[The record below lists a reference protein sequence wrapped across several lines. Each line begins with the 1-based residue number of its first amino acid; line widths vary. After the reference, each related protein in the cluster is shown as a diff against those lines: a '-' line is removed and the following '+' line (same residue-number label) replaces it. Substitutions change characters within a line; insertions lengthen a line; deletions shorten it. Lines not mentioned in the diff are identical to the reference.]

1 MASVSSPSSSPRL
14 PSPPPIAED
23 QVGSLSPGFSL
34 YQDHGKLSGSG
45 STTDTGAARRIRPG
59 TKAEDIHEGPP
70 LIDLQDVRGLASL
83 LLSRSREREEAVR
96 ERETERDRA
105 MERER
110 LRERE
115 GRREKGRE
123 TGRGTERDRKR
134 EPQLTKFFP
143 LDRLGI
149 PAHRTPQSSLL
160 PPHAPSRLRHDSLGH
175 RRSGTRS
182 G

>member
-83 LLSRSREREEAVR
+83 LLSRSRERE
-96 ERETERDRA
+96 TERDRA

-110 LRERE
+110 LRERGG
-115 GRREKGRE
+115 GRREKGTE
-123 TGRGTERDRKR
+123 TARGTERDRKR

>member
-83 LLSRSREREEAVR
+83 LLSRSREREEAVM

-110 LRERE
+110 LRER
-115 GRREKGRE
+115 
-123 TGRGTERDRKR
+123 GTERERKRDRKR
-134 EPQLTKFFP
+134 HR
-143 LDRLGI
+143 DR
-149 PAHRTPQSSLL
+149 
-160 PPHAPSRLRHDSLGH
+160 
-175 RRSGTRS
+175 
-182 G
+182 

>member
-83 LLSRSREREEAVR
+83 LLSRSRERE
-96 ERETERDRA
+96 TERDRA

-110 LRERE
+110 LRERGGE
-115 GRREKGRE
+115 RKEERQEEAHREIGRE
-123 TGRGTERDRKR
+123 S
-134 EPQLTKFFP
+134 
-143 LDRLGI
+143 
-149 PAHRTPQSSLL
+149 HS
-160 PPHAPSRLRHDSLGH
+160 
-175 RRSGTRS
+175 
-182 G
+182 

>member
-83 LLSRSREREEAVR
+83 LLSRSRERK
-96 ERETERDRA
+96 TERDRA

-110 LRERE
+110 SRERE

>member
-45 STTDTGAARRIRPG
+45 STIDTGAARRIRPG

-83 LLSRSREREEAVR
+83 LLSRSRERE
-96 ERETERDRA
+96 TERDRA

-115 GRREKGRE
+115 RRREKGRE

-134 EPQLTKFFP
+134 ESQLTKFFP

>member
-83 LLSRSREREEAVR
+83 LLSRSRERE
-96 ERETERDRA
+96 TERDRA

-110 LRERE
+110 SRERE
-115 GRREKGRE
+115 RDGEKGRE

>member
-70 LIDLQDVRGLASL
+70 LIDLQDVRGRASL
-83 LLSRSREREEAVR
+83 LLSRSRET
-96 ERETERDRA
+96 ETERDRA

>member
-83 LLSRSREREEAVR
+83 LLSRSRERE
-96 ERETERDRA
+96 TERDRA

-123 TGRGTERDRKR
+123 TGRGTERDRER

>member
-83 LLSRSREREEAVR
+83 LLSRSRERE
-96 ERETERDRA
+96 TERDRA

-115 GRREKGRE
+115 ERREKERE

>member
-83 LLSRSREREEAVR
+83 LLSRSRERE
-96 ERETERDRA
+96 TGRDRA

-110 LRERE
+110 RRERE

-123 TGRGTERDRKR
+123 TGRGTGRDRKR
-134 EPQLTKFFP
+134 ELQLTKFFP

>member
-83 LLSRSREREEAVR
+83 LLSRSRET
-96 ERETERDRA
+96 ETERDRA
-105 MERER
+105 MDRER
-110 LRERE
+110 LKERE
-115 GRREKGRE
+115 GGREKGRE

>member
-83 LLSRSREREEAVR
+83 LLSRSRERE
-96 ERETERDRA
+96 TGRDRA

-110 LRERE
+110 RRERE

-123 TGRGTERDRKR
+123 TGRGTGRDRKK
-134 EPQLTKFFP
+134 ELQLTKFFP

>member
-83 LLSRSREREEAVR
+83 LLSRSRERE
-96 ERETERDRA
+96 TERDRA

-110 LRERE
+110 SRERERE